1 MSNINLGRVIAGGL
15 VAGVV
20 TNLGDFAVNAPLL
33 GAQWDDGLRG
43 LGLDPAQNPYGA
55 LGWIASD
62 FLFGFIMVWFYAAI
76 RPRFGPGVGTAV
88 LAAVAVW
95 ATARIAY
102 LSFGFL
108 GLFATDLVIASA
120 IGALVAW
127 VIGGVLG
134 AAVYREG

>member
-1 MSNINLGRVIAGGL
+1 MTKINAGRVVAGGL

-20 TNLGDFAVNAPLL
+20 ANLGDFAVNAPML

-62 FLFGFIMVWFYAAI
+62 FLFGFIMVWCYAAI
-76 RPRFGPGVGTAV
+76 RPRFGPGIMTAI
-88 LAAVAVW
+88 LASVVVW

-102 LSFGFL
+102 FSFAFM
-108 GLFATDLVIASA
+108 GLFAPDLVIASA
-120 IGALVAW
+120 VGGLIAW
-127 VIGGVLG
+127 LIGGVLG